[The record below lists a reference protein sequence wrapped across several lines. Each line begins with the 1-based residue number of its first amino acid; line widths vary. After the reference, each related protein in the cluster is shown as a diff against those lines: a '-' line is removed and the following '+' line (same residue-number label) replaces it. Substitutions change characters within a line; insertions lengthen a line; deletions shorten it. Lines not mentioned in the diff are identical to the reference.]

1 MTLWL
6 AEKHHAKMSE
16 LLEFEIQLITNQIKL
31 ESGPL
36 PWAEFTE
43 VRIYRNLSI
52 HIMKTDQIQCYFIA
66 LHIILLEK
74 IKIQN

>member
-16 LLEFEIQLITNQIKL
+16 LLEFEIQLIATQIKL

-43 VRIYRNLSI
+43 VR
-52 HIMKTDQIQCYFIA
+52 FIKF
-66 LHIILLEK
+66 LIF
-74 IKIQN
+74 IK